1 MPNARSRNRFQAYRL
16 SAPTLRCPMT
26 APSTVPEAPR
36 VGAYEIATGNFDRAA
51 RLLGLSP
58 EWRTLIRTPFREM
71 KVTVPLYREDGSLEL
86 FEGFRVQHNGARGPF
101 KGGIRFSPLVDE
113 QEVRALA
120 ETMTYKTALVD
131 IPFGGGK
138 GGVNVDPRTLT
149 PLELEHVTRRYIS
162 RIHLILGP
170 NRDVPAPDMGTNAQ
184 TMAWIVDQY
193 GRQHGYN
200 PAVVTGKPLELGG
213 SPGREQA
220 TGRGV
225 VITALAAARDLLG
238 KAPRDL
244 RIVVQGFGNVG
255 LNAALLFAEAGC
267 TVVAVSDVSGG
278 VHRAEG
284 LDLADAVAY
293 LARDGGDHTLAGYAG
308 GERVAHADFMGL
320 DCDVLVPAAIESAI
334 HDGNVGSVR
343 AGLVVEGA
351 NLPVTPDADQ
361 ILADKGIFVVPDILA
376 NAGGVIVSY
385 FEWSQNFQQY
395 RWSETDV
402 NERLERILLT
412 AYADVARKQKELSC
426 TMREAAFALAIG
438 RVVTAEKLRGAL

>member
-1 MPNARSRNRFQAYRL
+1 M
-16 SAPTLRCPMT
+16 SATP
-26 APSTVPEAPR
+26 APEVS
-36 VGAYEIATGNFDRAA
+36 AYEIATGNFERAA
-51 RLLGLSP
+51 DLLDLSP
-58 EWRTLIRTPFREM
+58 EWRTLVRTPFREM
-71 KVTVPLYREDGSLEL
+71 KVEVPLYRDDGS
-86 FEGFRVQHNGARGPF
+86 FTTFMGYRVQHNGARGPF
-101 KGGIRFSPLVDE
+101 KGGIRFSSLVDE

-138 GGVNVDPRTLT
+138 GGVNVDPRGLT
-149 PLELEHVTRRYIS
+149 TRELEHVTRRYVS

-225 VITALAAARDLLG
+225 MLVALASARDFLN
-238 KAPRDL
+238 KEPQDL
-244 RIVVQGFGNVG
+244 RVVVQGFGNVG
-255 LNAALLFAEAGC
+255 MNAALLLAERGC
-267 TVVAVSDVSGG
+267 TVVGVSDHTGG
-278 VHRAEG
+278 LYDAGG
-284 LDLADAVAY
+284 LDLGALVAHVD
-293 LARDGGDHTLAGYAG
+293 RQGGNHTLEGYTGA
-308 GERVAHADFMGL
+308 ERVGHEDFMGL

-334 HDGNVGSVR
+334 HDGNVGSVQAR
-343 AGLVVEGA
+343 LVVEGA
-351 NLPVTPDADQ
+351 NLPVTPSADRA
-361 ILADKGIFVVPDILA
+361 LAERGVLVVPDILA
-376 NAGGVIVSY
+376 NAGGVVVSY

-395 RWSETDV
+395 RWSEADV
-402 NERLERILLT
+402 NERLERILLK
-412 AYADVARKQKELSC
+412 AYHDVVAEREDRDC
-426 TMREAAFALAIG
+426 TMREAAFVIAID

>member
-1 MPNARSRNRFQAYRL
+1 MP
-16 SAPTLRCPMT
+16 APPT
-26 APSTVPEAPR
+26 APETPR

-58 EWRTLIRTPFREM
+58 EWCTLIRTPFREM

-149 PLELEHVTRRYIS
+149 QLELEHVTRRYIS

-238 KAPRDL
+238 KSPRDL
-244 RIVVQGFGNVG
+244 RVAIQGFGNVG
-255 LNAALLFAEAGC
+255 LNAALLFAEAGA

-278 VHRAEG
+278 VHNADG

-293 LARDGGDHTLAGYAG
+293 LAREGGDRTLAGYAG
-308 GERVAHADFMGL
+308 GERVSHADFMGI
-320 DCDVLVPAAIESAI
+320 DCDVLAPCAIESAI
-334 HDGNVGSVR
+334 HDGNVASVR
-343 AGLVVEGA
+343 AKLVVEGA

-361 ILADKGIFVVPDILA
+361 ALADMGVVVVPDILA

-395 RWSETDV
+395 RWAEADV
-402 NERLERILLT
+402 NARLETILLK
-412 AYADVARKQKELSC
+412 AYADVVAKQRELSC

>member
-1 MPNARSRNRFQAYRL
+1 MSEPLQA
-16 SAPTLRCPMT
+16 
-26 APSTVPEAPR
+26 VQVPR
-36 VGAYEIATGNFDRAA
+36 VSAYEIASGNFARAA

-58 EWRTLIRTPFREM
+58 EWSRLIRSPFREM
-71 KVTVPLYREDGSLEL
+71 KVTVPVYREDGSLLL

-113 QEVRALA
+113 LEVRALA

-138 GGVNVDPRTLT
+138 GGVNCDPRELT
-149 PLELEHVTRRYIS
+149 QLELEHVTRRYIS
-162 RIHLILGP
+162 KIHLILGP

-225 VITALAAARDLLG
+225 VILALASARDLLG
-238 KAPRDL
+238 RPPQGL
-244 RIVVQGFGNVG
+244 RIAIQGFGNVG
-255 LNAALLFAEAGC
+255 MNAALLFAEAGC
-267 TVVAVSDVSGG
+267 TVVAVSDMSGG
-278 VHRAEG
+278 VYKADG

-293 LARDGGDHTLAGYAG
+293 LGREGGDKTLAGYAG
-308 GERVAHADFMGL
+308 GERVSHDDFMGI
-320 DCDVLVPAAIESAI
+320 DCDVLAPCAIEAAL

-343 AGLVVEGA
+343 AKLVVEGA
-351 NLPVTPDADQ
+351 NLPVTPHADAA
-361 ILADKGIFVVPDILA
+361 LAERGIVVVPDILA
-376 NAGGVIVSY
+376 NAGGVVVSY

-395 RWSETDV
+395 RWSEEEV
-402 NERLERILLT
+402 NERLEKILLK
-412 AYADVARKQKELSC
+412 AYADVAAKQRELSC

>member
-1 MPNARSRNRFQAYRL
+1 MS
-16 SAPTLRCPMT
+16 SAPAA
-26 APSTVPEAPR
+26 APKPSAP
-36 VGAYEIATGNFDRAA
+36 VAPKVSAYEIATGNFDRAA
-51 RLLGLSP
+51 DLLDLTP
-58 EWRTLIRTPFREM
+58 EWRKLVRTPFREM
-71 KVTVPLYREDGSLEL
+71 KVEVPLYRDDGS
-86 FEGFRVQHNGARGPF
+86 FTTFTGYRVQHNGARGPF
-101 KGGIRFSPLVDE
+101 KGGIRYSSLVDE

-138 GGVNVDPRTLT
+138 GGVNVDPPNLT
-149 PLELEHVTRRYIS
+149 DRELEHVTRRYVS

-225 VITALAAARDLLG
+225 MLVTLAAARDHLG
-238 KAPRDL
+238 KKPSEL
-244 RIVVQGFGNVG
+244 RVAVQGFGNVG
-255 LNAALLFAEAGC
+255 MNAALLLAEQGA
-267 TVVAVSDVSGG
+267 TVVAVSDHTGG
-278 VHRAEG
+278 YHKADG
-284 LDLADAVAY
+284 LDLDDMAAYARSEASRRTLEGYTGADR
-293 LARDGGDHTLAGYAG
+293 LS
-308 GERVAHADFMGL
+308 ADEFMGV
-320 DCDVLVPAAIESAI
+320 DCDVLIPAAIESAI
-334 HDGNVGSVR
+334 HADNVDSVR

-351 NLPVTPDADQ
+351 NLPVTPRADRRLQ
-361 ILADKGIFVVPDILA
+361 ERGVVVVPDILA

-395 RWSETDV
+395 RWSIEDV
-402 NERLERILLT
+402 NKRLETILT
-412 AYADVARKQKELSC
+412 KAYDDVAERRTQLGSS
-426 TMREAAFALAIG
+426 MREAAFALAIE

>member
-1 MPNARSRNRFQAYRL
+1 MS
-16 SAPTLRCPMT
+16 SAPAA
-26 APSTVPEAPR
+26 APKPSAP
-36 VGAYEIATGNFDRAA
+36 VAPKVSAYEIATGNFDRAA
-51 RLLGLSP
+51 DLLDLTP
-58 EWRTLIRTPFREM
+58 EWRKLVRTPFREM
-71 KVTVPLYREDGSLEL
+71 KVEVPLYRDDGS
-86 FEGFRVQHNGARGPF
+86 FTTFTGYRVQHNGARGPF
-101 KGGIRFSPLVDE
+101 KGGIRYSSLVDE

-138 GGVNVDPRTLT
+138 GGVNVDPPNLT
-149 PLELEHVTRRYIS
+149 DRELEHVTRRYVS

-213 SPGREQA
+213 SPGRAQA

-225 VITALAAARDLLG
+225 MLTTVAAARDHLG
-238 KAPRDL
+238 KAPADL
-244 RIVVQGFGNVG
+244 RVAVQGFGNVG
-255 LNAALLFAEAGC
+255 MNAALLLAEAGA
-267 TVVAVSDVSGG
+267 TVVAVSDHTGG
-278 VHRAEG
+278 FHNADG
-284 LDLADAVAY
+284 LDLADLVAY
-293 LARDGGDHTLAGYAG
+293 TEREGGDRTLRGYG
-308 GERVAHADFMGL
+308 GAEAVGADDFMGV

-334 HDGNVGSVR
+334 HKGNVGSVQAR
-343 AGLVVEGA
+343 LVVEGA
-351 NLPVTPDADQ
+351 NLPVTPEADRQ
-361 ILADKGIFVVPDILA
+361 LAERGVLVVPDILA

-395 RWSETDV
+395 RWSIEDV
-402 NERLERILLT
+402 NKRLETILT
-412 AYADVARKQKELSC
+412 KAYDDVAERRTQLGSS
-426 TMREAAFALAIG
+426 MREAAFALAIE

>member
-1 MPNARSRNRFQAYRL
+1 MSHIPK
-16 SAPTLRCPMT
+16 
-26 APSTVPEAPR
+26 VP
-36 VGAYEIATGNFDRAA
+36 AYEIATVNFQRAA
-51 RLLGLSP
+51 DLIDLSP

-71 KVTVPLYREDGSLEL
+71 KVEVPLYREDGS
-86 FEGFRVQHNGARGPF
+86 FTTFSGYRIQHNGARGPF
-101 KGGIRFSPLVDE
+101 KGGIRFSSLVDE
-113 QEVRALA
+113 QEVKALA

-138 GGVNVDPRTLT
+138 GGVNVDPPQLT
-149 PLELEHVTRRYIS
+149 ERELEHVTRRYIS

-213 SPGREQA
+213 SQGRAQA

-225 VITALAAARDLLG
+225 MLTTLAAAKDHLG
-238 KAPRDL
+238 MAPEDL

-255 LNAALLFAEAGC
+255 MNAALLLAERGA
-267 TVVAVSDVSGG
+267 TIVAISDHTGG
-278 VHRAEG
+278 YHRAEG
-284 LDLADAVAY
+284 IDLDAAVAHVQ
-293 LARDGGDHTLAGYAG
+293 REGGDRTLRGFAG
-308 GERVAHADFMGL
+308 GDTVGAEDFMGL
-320 DCDVLVPAAIESAI
+320 DCDVLIPAAIEAAI
-334 HDGNVGSVR
+334 HSDNVESVQAR
-343 AGLVVEGA
+343 LIVEGA
-351 NLPVTPDADQ
+351 NLPITPKADQ
-361 ILADKGIFVVPDILA
+361 RLAERGVIIVPDILA

-395 RWSETDV
+395 RWSVEDV
-402 NERLERILLT
+402 NERLERILIKAYHDT
-412 AYADVARKQKELSC
+412 AEKQVALDC

-438 RVVTAEKLRGAL
+438 RVQTAEKLRGAL

>member
-1 MPNARSRNRFQAYRL
+1 MSDR
-16 SAPTLRCPMT
+16 
-26 APSTVPEAPR
+26 PE
-36 VGAYEIATGNFDRAA
+36 VSAYEIATGNFTRAA
-51 RLLGLSP
+51 DLLDLSP

-71 KVTVPLYREDGSLEL
+71 RVEVPLYREDGS
-86 FEGFRVQHNGARGPF
+86 FTTFMGYRVQHNGSRGPF
-101 KGGIRFSPLVDE
+101 KGGIRFSSLVDE

-138 GGVNVDPRTLT
+138 GGVNVNPPDLT
-149 PLELEHVTRRYIS
+149 ERELEHVTRRYIS

-225 VITALAAARDLLG
+225 RLTTLAAARDHLG
-238 KAPRDL
+238 KAPADL
-244 RIVVQGFGNVG
+244 RVAVQGFGNVG
-255 LNAALLFAEAGC
+255 MNAALLLAEQGA
-267 TVVAVSDVSGG
+267 TVVAVSDHTGG
-278 VHRAEG
+278 YFKAEG
-284 LDLADAVAY
+284 LDLDDLVRY
-293 LARDGGDHTLAGYAG
+293 VRREDGDRTLRGYAG
-308 GERVAHADFMGL
+308 AEPVSGDDFMGV
-320 DCDVLVPAAIESAI
+320 DCDVLIPAAIESAI
-334 HDGNVGSVR
+334 HAGNVDTVKAR
-343 AGLVVEGA
+343 LVVEGA

-361 ILADKGIFVVPDILA
+361 VLAQRGVLVVPDILA

-395 RWSETDV
+395 RWSEADV
-402 NERLERILLT
+402 NARLEQILLK
-412 AYADVARKQKELSC
+412 AYDDVADKMKALGSS
-426 TMREAAFALAIG
+426 MREAAFALAIG
-438 RVVTAEKLRGAL
+438 RIVTAEKLRGAL

>member
-1 MPNARSRNRFQAYRL
+1 MTDVLTDDAPAVLAPAPAPATSTD
-16 SAPTLRCPMT
+16 SA
-26 APSTVPEAPR
+26 PEAPR
-36 VGAYEIATGNFDRAA
+36 VSAYDIATGNFNRAA

-58 EWRTLIRTPFREM
+58 EWSTLIRTPFREM
-71 KVTVPLYREDGSLEL
+71 KVTVPLYREDGSLQL

-138 GGVNVDPRTLT
+138 GGVNCDPRTLT

-238 KAPRDL
+238 RAPRDL
-244 RIVVQGFGNVG
+244 RVVIQGFGNVG
-255 LNAALLFAEAGC
+255 MNAALLFAEAGC

-278 VHRAEG
+278 VHKADG
-284 LDLADAVAY
+284 LDLADAIAY
-293 LARDGGDHTLAGYAG
+293 LSREGGDGTLAGYAD
-308 GERVAHADFMGL
+308 GERVSHADFMGI
-320 DCDVLVPAAIESAI
+320 DCDVLAPCAIESAI
-334 HDGNVGSVR
+334 HDGNVDSVK
-343 AGLVVEGA
+343 AKLVVEGA
-351 NLPVTPDADQ
+351 NLPVTPHADER
-361 ILADKGIFVVPDILA
+361 LAAKGAFVVPDILA

-395 RWSETDV
+395 RWSEADV

-412 AYADVARKQKELSC
+412 AYADVAAKQNEMDC

>member
-1 MPNARSRNRFQAYRL
+1 MPH
-16 SAPTLRCPMT
+16 
-26 APSTVPEAPR
+26 VPA
-36 VGAYEIATGNFDRAA
+36 VSAYEIATGNFDTAA
-51 RLLGLSP
+51 DLLDLSP

-71 KVTVPLYREDGSLEL
+71 KVEVPLYREDGT
-86 FEGFRVQHNGARGPF
+86 FEVYTGYRVQHNGARGPF
-101 KGGIRFSPLVDE
+101 KGGIRFSSLVDE

-138 GGVNVDPRTLT
+138 GGVNVDPPQLT
-149 PLELEHVTRRYIS
+149 QHELEHVTRRYIS

-213 SPGREQA
+213 SPGRAQA

-225 VITALAAARDLLG
+225 MLTTLAAARDHLG
-238 KAPRDL
+238 KAPADL
-244 RIVVQGFGNVG
+244 RVAVQGFGNVG
-255 LNAALLFAEAGC
+255 MNAALLLAETGA
-267 TVVAVSDVSGG
+267 TIVAVSDHTGG
-278 VHRAEG
+278 FHDADG
-284 LDLADAVAY
+284 LDLDDVVAY
-293 LARDGGDHTLAGYAG
+293 VEREGGDHTLAGYG
-308 GERVAHADFMGL
+308 GAEAVSGDDFMGI

-334 HDGNVGSVR
+334 HRGNVDTVR
-343 AGLVVEGA
+343 ARLVVEGA
-351 NLPVTPDADQ
+351 NLPVTPEADRQ
-361 ILADKGIFVVPDILA
+361 LRERGVLVVPDILA

-395 RWSETDV
+395 RWSEADV
-402 NERLERILLT
+402 NERLERILLK
-412 AYADVARKQKELSC
+412 AYADVAAKMKALDCS
-426 TMREAAFALAIG
+426 MRAAAFALAID
-438 RVVTAEKLRGAL
+438 RVVTAEKLRGSL

>member
-1 MPNARSRNRFQAYRL
+1 MPD
-16 SAPTLRCPMT
+16 APKV
-26 APSTVPEAPR
+26 S
-36 VGAYEIATGNFDRAA
+36 AYEIATGNFDRAA
-51 RLLGLSP
+51 DLLDLSP

-71 KVTVPLYREDGSLEL
+71 KVEVPLYREDGT
-86 FEGFRVQHNGARGPF
+86 FTTFMGYRIQHNGARGPF
-101 KGGIRFSPLVDE
+101 KGGIRFAPIVDE

-138 GGVNVDPRTLT
+138 GGVNVDPRELT
-149 PLELEHVTRRYIS
+149 QRELEHVTRRYVS

-225 VITALAAARDLLG
+225 MLVTRAAAKDILG
-238 KAPRDL
+238 KDVSEL
-244 RIVVQGFGNVG
+244 RVAVQGFGNVG
-255 LNAALLFAEAGC
+255 MNAALLLVEAGAR
-267 TVVAVSDVSGG
+267 VVAVSDHTGG
-278 VHRAEG
+278 YFDGDG
-284 LDLADAVAY
+284 LDVRAVADY
-293 LARDGGDHTLAGYAG
+293 VRNTSEDHTLAGYPGA
-308 GERVAHADFMGL
+308 EAVSADAFMGVE
-320 DCDVLVPAAIESAI
+320 CDVLIPAAIEAAI
-334 HDGNVGSVR
+334 HSGNVDQVQAR
-343 AGLVVEGA
+343 LVVEGA
-351 NLPVTPDADQ
+351 NLPVTPEADRR
-361 ILADKGIFVVPDILA
+361 LAERGVHVVPDILA

-395 RWSETDV
+395 RWSVDEV
-402 NERLERILLT
+402 NDRLEDTLLR
-412 AYADVARKQKELSC
+412 AYDAVVERQRTLNS
-426 TMREAAFALAIG
+426 TLREAAFVIG
-438 RVVTAEKLRGAL
+438 IERVVTAEKLRGAL